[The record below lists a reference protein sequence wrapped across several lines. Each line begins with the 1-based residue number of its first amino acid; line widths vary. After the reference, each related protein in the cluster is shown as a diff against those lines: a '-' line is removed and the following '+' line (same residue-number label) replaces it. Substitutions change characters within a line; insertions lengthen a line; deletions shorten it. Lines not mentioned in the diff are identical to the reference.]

1 MAAQKAAKAAAA
13 EQAQA
18 EATAAERAVVE
29 RVVEE
34 ERALAEG
41 IAQSVA
47 SHAAEL
53 NGQRGEGGRPT
64 ATSTHLSATPLVI
77 EFHDEFVHTAR
88 DNRRYVYMPNTQL
101 PRKYT
106 HSHVVAIYR

>member
-53 NGQRGEGGRPT
+53 NGQRGEGLRSG
-64 ATSTHLSATPLVI
+64 
-77 EFHDEFVHTAR
+77 
-88 DNRRYVYMPNTQL
+88 
-101 PRKYT
+101 
-106 HSHVVAIYR
+106 